1 MILIL
6 SGSPAE
12 CAKMLDDKALS
23 KMISACAQ
31 VLCNVHHMKDTKNI
45 PLPLHK
51 TVKAND
57 VLNWTLECLA
67 NYRLL
72 LAYARACC
80 DEYAIRFRDVS
91 RDEKG
96 QRITKYNPHEMHNV
110 IAWCEHNQPELLGCK
125 KKGKRACTPDCG
137 PGKCYWDEHTT
148 PFPLVMPDKYQV
160 VLADGKQPYTYDVIE
175 SYRKYY
181 RALLKKAGRKRCKE
195 CGGYGTFDIR
205 EKHPDPIFQCD
216 FCNGKGYTKKA
227 PTFTRH
233 EIPSWLG
240 DL

>member
-6 SGSPAE
+6 SDSPQE
-12 CAKMLDDKALS
+12 CAAMLDDKRLS
-23 KMISACAQ
+23 KMILACAD
-31 VLCNVHHMKDTKNI
+31 VLCAVHHMKATKDI
-45 PLPLHK
+45 PLPFHK
-51 TVKAND
+51 TVKTND
-57 VLNWTLECLA
+57 FINFALWCKA
-67 NYRLL
+67 NYRRLL
-72 LAYARACC
+72 EYAAACC
-80 DEYAIRFRDVS
+80 DEWMYRFSEEAPAGCLIDFSVFRGFAGKFYTVK
-91 RDEKG
+91 RHKMLEVL
-96 QRITKYNPHEMHNV
+96 R
-110 IAWCEHNQPELLGCK
+110 WCLNNFPELSDGE
-125 KKGKRACTPDCG
+125 A
-137 PGKCYWDEHTT
+137 T